1 MTEMK
6 ESGGIRF
13 LLNPAAG
20 RGTGRAHLDRI
31 RVLAS
36 KLGAGLCV
44 SRKVSDLAEQA
55 RKAAGD
61 GVERLL
67 VAGGDGT
74 MHHAIQG
81 LAGTSCALGV
91 IPLGSGNDLAGTL
104 GIPPDL
110 DAAVDRAVK
119 GGIRRIDLARA
130 GETFCVGYAGVGFD
144 SEVTRYANEMKI
156 LRGPLI
162 YFYAV
167 IHTLVTFVPP
177 RMRVVYDGGEFD
189 GRAMFAVVNNLPRFG
204 GGMRI
209 APEARIDDGLLDLV
223 IVKEIPKSTLLS
235 VFPKVYGGKHV
246 GHPAVTLVRT
256 RRAEITIDRT
266 MTMYGGGE
274 PLLPMQA
281 GAPVVV
287 EVVPG
292 GLAIV
297 G

>member
-1 MTEMK
+1 M
-6 ESGGIRF
+6 GDIRF
-13 LLNPAAG
+13 LVNPSSG
-20 RGTGRAHLDRI
+20 RGTGKAHLDRI

-36 KLGAGLCV
+36 RHGAGLVV
-44 SRKVSDLAEQA
+44 SRKVTDLAEQA
-55 RKAAGD
+55 RRAAED

-74 MHHAIQG
+74 MHHAAQG
-81 LAGTSCALGV
+81 LAGTGCALGV

-110 DAAVDRAVK
+110 EVAVERALK
-119 GGIRRIDLARA
+119 GEIRRIDLARV
-130 GETFCVGYAGVGFD
+130 GETYCIGYAGVGFD
-144 SEVTRYANEMKI
+144 SEVTRFANEMKV

-167 IHTLVTFVPP
+167 IHTLITFQPP
-177 RMRVVYDGGEFD
+177 QMKVVWDDGVFEGRV
-189 GRAMFAVVNNLPRFG
+189 MFTVVNNLPRFG

-209 APEARIDDGLLDLV
+209 APDAKIDDGLLDLV
-223 IVKEIPKSTLLS
+223 IVREVPKSVLLS
-235 VFPKVYGGKHV
+235 IFPKVYNGRHV
-246 GHPAVTLVRT
+246 GHPSCTIVRT

-266 MTMYGGGE
+266 LTMYGGGE
-274 PLLPMQA
+274 PLRPVEA
-281 GAPVVV
+281 GEPVVV

-292 GLAIV
+292 GLAVI

>member
-1 MTEMK
+1 MAD
-6 ESGGIRF
+6 SNLRF
-13 LLNPAAG
+13 LVNPAAG
-20 RGTGRAHLDRI
+20 RGTGKSHLDRI

-36 KLGAGLCV
+36 RYGAGLVV

-55 RKAAGD
+55 RRAAAD

-74 MHHAIQG
+74 MHQASQG
-81 LAGTSCALGV
+81 LAGTACALGV

-110 DAAVDRAVK
+110 DVAVQRAVT
-119 GGIRRIDLARA
+119 GEIRRIDLLR
-130 GETFCVGYAGVGFD
+130 VGDAFSLSYAGVGFD
-144 SEVTRYANEMKI
+144 SEVTRFANEVKM

-162 YFYAV
+162 YFYSV
-167 IHTLVTFVPP
+167 IHTLITFEPP
-177 RMRVVYDGGEFD
+177 RMKVVYDGGTFE
-189 GRAMFAVVNNLPRFG
+189 GKVMFTVVNNLPRFG

-209 APEARIDDGLLDLV
+209 APDAQIDDGLLDLV
-223 IVKEIPKSTLLS
+223 IVREVPKSVLLS
-235 VFPKVYGGKHV
+235 IFPKVYGGKHV

-256 RRAEITIDRT
+256 RRAEITIDRA

-274 PLLPMQA
+274 PLRPMAA
-281 GAPVVV
+281 GEAVAI
-287 EVVPG
+287 EVMPA
-292 GLAIV
+292 GLAVV

>member
-1 MTEMK
+1 M
-6 ESGGIRF
+6 GDLRF
-13 LLNPAAG
+13 LVNPSSG
-20 RGTGRAHLDRI
+20 RGTGKAYLDRI

-36 KLGAGLCV
+36 RHGAGLVV
-44 SRKVSDLAEQA
+44 SRKVEDLAKQA
-55 RKAAGD
+55 RRAAED

-74 MHHAIQG
+74 MHHAAQG
-81 LAGTSCALGV
+81 LAGTDCALGV

-110 DAAVDRAVK
+110 EVAVK
-119 GGIRRIDLARA
+119 RALEGEVRRIDLARV
-130 GETFCVGYAGVGFD
+130 GETYCIGYAGVGFD
-144 SEVTRYANEMKI
+144 SEVTRFANELKI

-167 IHTLVTFVPP
+167 IHTLITFEPP
-177 RMRVVYDGGEFD
+177 RMKVVWDEGVFEGRV
-189 GRAMFAVVNNLPRFG
+189 MFTVVNNLPRFG

-209 APEARIDDGLLDLV
+209 APGAKIDDGLLDLV
-223 IVKEIPKSTLLS
+223 IVSEIPKRLLLS
-235 VFPKVYGGKHV
+235 LFPKVYNGGHV
-246 GHPAVTLVRT
+246 GHPACTIVRT

-266 MTMYGGGE
+266 MTLYGGGE
-274 PLLPMQA
+274 PLRPVEA
-281 GAPVVV
+281 GEPVGV

-292 GLAIV
+292 GLRVV

>member
-1 MTEMK
+1 M
-6 ESGGIRF
+6 SVRF
-13 LLNPAAG
+13 LVNPASG
-20 RGTGRAHLDRI
+20 RGTGKAHLDRI

-44 SRKVSDLAEQA
+44 SRKVSDLSEQA
-55 RKAAGD
+55 RKAAED

-74 MHHAIQG
+74 MHHAVQG

-110 DAAVDRAVK
+110 EAAVERAVR
-119 GGIRRIDLARA
+119 GDVRRIDLARV
-130 GETFCVGYAGVGFD
+130 GETYCVGYAGVGFD
-144 SEVTRYANEMKI
+144 SEVTRYANEVKV

-167 IHTLVTFVPP
+167 IHTLITFEPP
-177 RMRVVYDGGEFD
+177 RMRVVHDEGEFD
-189 GRAMFAVVNNLPRFG
+189 GKVMFTVVNNLPRFG

-209 APEARIDDGLLDLV
+209 APDARIDDGLLDLV
-223 IVKEIPKSTLLS
+223 IVKEIPKPTLLS
-235 VFPKVYGGKHV
+235 VFPKVYNGRHV
-246 GHPAVTLVRT
+246 GHPAVQIVRT
-256 RRAEITIDRT
+256 RRAEITIDRP

-274 PLLPMQA
+274 PLRPMAA
-281 GAPVVV
+281 GEPVMV

-292 GLAIV
+292 GLAV
-297 G
+297 VN